1 MAAAAAAALCASAAA
16 AEYANPHG
24 VAVIVG
30 NRNYEHRDVP
40 EVSYAHRD
48 AAAFRRYVLD
58 VLGFDPENIIDLRD
72 ASQAALET
80 AFGNERHL
88 EGDLWSYLDP
98 EGGSDVVVFYSGHG
112 VPGLDDGR
120 GYLLPANADPNTAEI
135 NGYPIDVLYANLGK
149 LGEARSVRVFLDAC
163 FSGGSD
169 RGMLVRSAS
178 PVFVDADL
186 PSAPRALTVLTAASG
201 DQVASWDEAAGH
213 GLFTHH
219 LLDALYGAGDADGDG
234 SVTALEAKA
243 YLDRHMTRAAR
254 RALRRRQNASLHG
267 DAAAVL
273 AAAAGGAFPDRPVV
287 AGAADGAEGQEGA
300 GALAALPAAPDPV
313 AAEAA
318 LGLDRAARA
327 LVQRGL
333 ASLAFDPGPVDG
345 SIGPRTRSALGAWQ
359 SAKGYEA
366 TGRLTRE
373 QAEALVAMGR
383 EAESADRAERER
395 LAREAEARAE
405 HERLA
410 REAEARA
417 ERDRLARERAAA
429 EREHHER
436 AAAERARRAREREPG
451 RVFRDCAECPEM
463 VVLPSGSFDMG
474 SPSSEAGRWDVE
486 GPVHRVRIRH
496 RLAVGRYE
504 VTRREFARFVW
515 ATNRGMGNSCWVWDH
530 DAGDWKEL
538 SGSSWRSPGFSQGGD
553 HPVVCVSWEDAVA
566 YTRWLSRET
575 GHEYRLLSESE
586 WEYAARAGTRTARYW
601 GAGAPGQCR
610 YANGA
615 AAETSFDWRDEG
627 CSDGYTR
634 TAPVGSFGANGWK
647 LHDMLGNVWEWTQD
661 CWNDD
666 YNGAPSD
673 GSAWKAGDCS
683 ARVLRGSSWGSVPR
697 NLRAATR
704 NWVDSKDR
712 DYASGF
718 RVART
723 LAP

>member
-1 MAAAAAAALCASAAA
+1 MGCLRRRFVMAAAAAAALYASAAA
-16 AEYANPHG
+16 AEYANPDG

-30 NRNYEHRDVP
+30 NRHYEHRDVP

-48 AAAFRRYVLD
+48 AEAFRRYVLD
-58 VLGFDPENIIDLRD
+58 VLGFDPGNIIDLRD
-72 ASQAALET
+72 ANQAALET
-80 AFGNERHL
+80 AFGNERSL

-112 VPGLDDGR
+112 VPGLNDGR

-178 PVFVDADL
+178 PVFVEADL

-273 AAAAGGAFPDRPVV
+273 AAAAGGVFPDRPVV
-287 AGAADGAEGQEGA
+287 AGAADGADGRDGA
-300 GALAALPAAPDPV
+300 GALAALPAAPDL
-313 AAEAA
+313 AASEAA
-318 LGLDRAARA
+318 LGLDRASRA

-345 SIGPRTRSALGAWQ
+345 AFGPRTRSALGAWQ

-395 LAREAEARAE
+395 VAREAEAR
-405 HERLA
+405 RLL
-410 REAEARA
+410 
-417 ERDRLARERAAA
+417 DV
-429 EREHHER
+429 
-436 AAAERARRAREREPG
+436 G
-451 RVFRDCAECPEM
+451 DTFRDCEECPEM
-463 VVLPSGSFDMG
+463 VVLPSGLIDMG
-474 SPSSEAGRWDVE
+474 FLALDES
-486 GPVHRVRIRH
+486 PVHRVRIGY
-496 RLAVGRYE
+496 RLAVGKYE
-504 VTRREFARFVW
+504 VTRGEFARFVS
-515 ATNRGMGNSCWVWDH
+515 ATGWGMGNPCAIYDS
-530 DAGDWKEL
+530 DADFGEWAGAGNWKDRSEL
-538 SGSSWRSPGFSQGGD
+538 SWRNPGFSQSDD
-553 HPVVCVSWEDAVA
+553 HPVVCVNWGDAVGYA
-566 YTRWLSRET
+566 RWLSRET
-575 GHEYRLLSESE
+575 GHNYRLLSESE
-586 WEYAARAGTRTARYW
+586 WEYAARAGTRPARWW
-601 GAGAPGQCR
+601 GEGVSGQCTH
-610 YANGA
+610 ANQA
-615 AAETSFDWRDEG
+615 AGETSFDWRYEG
-627 CSDGYTR
+627 CSDGYAH
-634 TAPVGSFGANGWK
+634 TAPVGTFEANNWG
-647 LHDMLGNVWEWTQD
+647 LHDMLGNVREWTQD
-661 CWNDD
+661 CWDS
-666 YNGAPSD
+666 YPMAPPPD
-673 GSAWKAGDCS
+673 GEAWETGNCS
-683 ARVLRGSSWGSVPR
+683 ARIHLGGSWLSGAMVRRTALRV
-697 NLRAATR
+697 
-704 NWVDSKDR
+704 WVDFGNRYGKRPVIPLGD
-712 DYASGF
+712 
-718 RVART
+718 
-723 LAP
+723 